1 MVAKQLQGSMANFRN
16 QYGAVSVDQGK
27 TGLTYRQRKQLM
39 EQDLHVQK
47 NMSTAFSAVI
57 FEVVHCQYSQKKGLS
72 L

>member
-1 MVAKQLQGSMANFRN
+1 
-16 QYGAVSVDQGK
+16 
-27 TGLTYRQRKQLM
+27 M